1 MLDLD
6 WRPQSQ
12 QIKQGMHKVYDKVGR
27 IRSFS
32 EYRYCKLIE
41 YVCNHAQRYKC
52 LKDRKWK
59 IKSINIKKECS
70 MEVEV
75 EGVMRCEVLKK
86 RHALKAMYVQ
96 YAKIPHSRP
105 S

>member
-1 MLDLD
+1 
-6 WRPQSQ
+6 
-12 QIKQGMHKVYDKVGR
+12 
-27 IRSFS
+27 
-32 EYRYCKLIE
+32 
-41 YVCNHAQRYKC
+41 
-52 LKDRKWK
+52 
-59 IKSINIKKECS
+59 